1 MWIFF
6 VSSAGVFCHEYLL
19 LSFQPFLPIFFRAM
33 RSGATVTVACPQS
46 LCLGDVAVC
55 TLWMLFQPP
64 NPAAQWNSHCPRAQ
78 WTSGAVAGFGYFRL
92 QPKSSMCFLV
102 LETSPS
108 SKRGKPRWG
117 AAPEVTLN
125 LLSPCDFPRQHVLP
139 LPHSLSFPGLGLIS
153 QDLNLPHFQQSS
165 PFTCS
170 PASRR
175 VAEPVPALASAG
187 IPGCPHAV
195 VADAE
200 AALVCAQPQGK
211 TSPWPSPSCCR
222 VCLPGQSLSSL
233 SRS

>member
-1 MWIFF
+1 
-6 VSSAGVFCHEYLL
+6 
-19 LSFQPFLPIFFRAM
+19 
-33 RSGATVTVACPQS
+33 
-46 LCLGDVAVC
+46 
-55 TLWMLFQPP
+55 
-64 NPAAQWNSHCPRAQ
+64 
-78 WTSGAVAGFGYFRL
+78 
-92 QPKSSMCFLV
+92 MCFLV

-117 AAPEVTLN
+117 AAPEVILN

-187 IPGCPHAV
+187 TPGCPHAV